1 MHLATRRIRSL
12 CLAVALVPGAS
23 VLPLPAQE
31 SAGAFADADRAARD
45 LPRLYSLLVS
55 RDGKPLFE
63 AYYNG
68 AGPSRA
74 TNIKSASKSV
84 ISALVGIA
92 LDQGL
97 IPDVRYP
104 VGGYFSDL
112 LPAPEDPEGA
122 ARRSIT
128 IEDLLTMRSG
138 LETTSNQNYGAW
150 VSSRNWVRYALG
162 QPLEAVPGTR
172 MIYSTGST
180 HLLSAILTEVSGS
193 DTRRFAQE
201 YLTGPMGFP
210 LSPWT
215 RDPQGIYFGG
225 NEMAM
230 TPRQL
235 LAFGDL
241 YLNEGQTRDGTRI
254 LSPEWVRE
262 TFVARVASPRE
273 RGRFYGYGWWIRD
286 MAGYATHYAWGYGG
300 QFVFVVPGLDLV
312 VVTTSDPNPGDDR
325 RGHLQRI
332 YDLVEEHVVRLL
344 GGNGAP

>member
-1 MHLATRRIRSL
+1 
-12 CLAVALVPGAS
+12 
-23 VLPLPAQE
+23 
-31 SAGAFADADRAARD
+31 
-45 LPRLYSLLVS
+45 
-55 RDGKPLFE
+55 
-63 AYYNG
+63 
-68 AGPSRA
+68 
-74 TNIKSASKSV
+74 
-84 ISALVGIA
+84 
-92 LDQGL
+92 
-97 IPDVRYP
+97 
-104 VGGYFSDL
+104 
-112 LPAPEDPEGA
+112 
-122 ARRSIT
+122 
-128 IEDLLTMRSG
+128 
-138 LETTSNQNYGAW
+138 
-150 VSSRNWVRYALG
+150 
-162 QPLEAVPGTR
+162 
-172 MIYSTGST
+172 
-180 HLLSAILTEVSGS
+180 
-193 DTRRFAQE
+193 
-201 YLTGPMGFP
+201 
-210 LSPWT
+210 
-215 RDPQGIYFGG
+215 
-225 NEMAM
+225 MAM